1 MQGSKKRIATAK
13 HPTIEAVLN
22 GMFRFEKAEQ
32 AIQRMSAIR
41 EFFVIS
47 KEQPDHEPAI
57 RMWIKGFSLTE
68 DEQKEG
74 YIGNFA
80 IIRPRKVGD
89 GKYTLY
95 AEKDTIPLKLHPQ
108 KLRPKR
114 KHPDWGHPILRSI
127 RKKTMFPSVEEAQAL
142 LLKMHEE
149 YPEISIPVTGKL
161 YIIIY
166 TRTHKP
172 PVQKF
177 VLEIMVGDKG
187 GFYIDCRENTYES
200 TQKAIAA
207 AEKGE
212 TKPADPAFEGAA
224 PGYFASMVE
233 LKRSKK
239 KRASPLKQAQQK
251 KVPAAPKKPDSE

>member
-1 MQGSKKRIATAK
+1 MQQGSKKRIATIK

-32 AIQRMSAIR
+32 AISRMAAIR

-47 KEQPDHEPAI
+47 KEQPEHEAAV
-57 RMWIKGFSLTE
+57 RLWIKGFSLSE

-89 GKYTLY
+89 GKFTLY
-95 AEKDTIPLKLHPQ
+95 AEKDTIELKLHPQ

-127 RKKTMFPSVEEAQAL
+127 RKKQMFPSVEEAQAI

-149 YPEISIPVTGKL
+149 YPDVSIPVTGKL

-166 TRTHKP
+166 TRTQRP
-172 PVQKF
+172 PVQKY
-177 VLEIMVGDKG
+177 VLEIMVGDAG

-207 AEKGE
+207 TEAGE
-212 TKPADPAFEGAA
+212 TKPADPAFTGEA

-239 KRASPLKQAQQK
+239 KRKTPLRQAATK
-251 KVPAAPKKPDSE
+251 KEPPVTKPEGE

>member
-1 MQGSKKRIATAK
+1 MQSSKKRIATAK

-47 KEQPDHEPAI
+47 KEQPEHEAAI
-57 RMWIKGFSLTE
+57 RLWIKGFSLTE
-68 DEQKEG
+68 DEEKEG

-127 RKKTMFPSVEEAQAL
+127 RKKTPFASVEEAQAL
-142 LLKMHEE
+142 LLKLHEE
-149 YPEISIPVTGKL
+149 YPDVSIPVTGKL

-166 TRTHKP
+166 TRTTRP

-177 VLEIMVGDKG
+177 VLEIMVADKG
-187 GFYIDCRENTYES
+187 GFYIECRENTFES

-207 AEKGE
+207 TEAGVA
-212 TKPADPAFEGAA
+212 KPADPAFSGEA

-239 KRASPLKQAQQK
+239 KRKTPLQQAK
-251 KVPAAPKKPDSE
+251 ERKEPTVKKPDGDA